1 MALIKIYNDLLMA
14 MDDRKVSVVCFLDVM
29 AALNTIAATVTL
41 FSFSRAA
48 VYRRLLLT
56 LLSENDVDV

>member
-1 MALIKIYNDLLMA
+1 MA
-14 MDDRKVSVVCFLDVM
+14 MDDRKVSVVRFLDLM
-29 AALNTIAATVTL
+29 AALNTIAATLTL
-41 FSFSRAA
+41 FSFNRAA